1 MAMSAAPLASIAWI
15 GDPLAP
21 AEGQWGEPAGLA
33 VPLDDR
39 GLLLADGLF
48 ETLLLE
54 GGRIQLLDE
63 HLERWR
69 QGAAL
74 LGLPPP
80 PPAGPLRELV
90 AGAVARSGIRTGA
103 LRFNASRGSAAG
115 RGLDLPSPAE
125 HRPRFWLQ
133 LSPIKPAF
141 TPLAAI
147 ISQRERRNPA
157 SLLSRCKTFAYG
169 GQVQARREAREAGA
183 DEALMLAISG
193 ELSCGA
199 AANLLVRRRGI
210 WLTPPLSSGC
220 LPGVMRGRA
229 LALGWA
235 REEPLAAAS
244 LVEAEAVLLIN
255 SLGCRPLR
263 RCDGLQLPAMAA
275 AAAEALFRTLLVG
288 DAAQVQP
295 WTEMR

>member
-1 MAMSAAPLASIAWI
+1 MSAAPMASIAWI
-15 GDPLAP
+15 GDPRAP
-21 AEGQWGEPAGLA
+21 GEGQWGEPAGLS

-54 GGRIQLLDE
+54 GGQIRLLDE

-74 LGLPPP
+74 LDLPPP
-80 PPAGPLRELV
+80 PAAGPLRELV
-90 AGAVARSGIRTGA
+90 AEAVARSGIRSGA
-103 LRFNASRGSAAG
+103 LRLNGSRGSAAG
-115 RGLDLPSPAE
+115 RGLDLPPPAA

-133 LSPIKPAF
+133 LSAMQPAF

-147 ISQRERRNPA
+147 ISRRERRNPA

-169 GQVQARREAREAGA
+169 AQVQARREAREAGA
-183 DEALMLAISG
+183 DEALMLATSG

-199 AANLLVRRRGI
+199 AANLLLRRGGR

-229 LALGWA
+229 LALGWLQEA
-235 REEPLAAAS
+235 PLAPSDMA
-244 LVEAEAVLLIN
+244 EAEAVLLIN

-263 RCDGLQLPAMAA
+263 RCDALELPDL
-275 AAAEALFRTLLVG
+275 AAEAAETLFRSLLAG
-288 DAAQVQP
+288 ERPQLQP
-295 WTEMR
+295 CTEMR